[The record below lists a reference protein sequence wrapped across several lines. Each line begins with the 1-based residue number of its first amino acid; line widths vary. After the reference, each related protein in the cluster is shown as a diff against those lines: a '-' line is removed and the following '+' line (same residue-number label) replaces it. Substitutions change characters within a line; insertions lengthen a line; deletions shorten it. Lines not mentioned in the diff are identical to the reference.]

1 MARKPTTAK
10 STAKS
15 GSTKS
20 ASPPD
25 DPEAAIIDAALGLAA
40 DRSWSGLALADIAT
54 AAGIGLIDLYRLF
67 RSKPAILGAFARR
80 VDAATISLP
89 AEADAAARDRLFELL
104 MHRFDLL
111 APYKAGLKGLARDA
125 RRGHL
130 DALALAC
137 HLPRSLAWTLEA
149 AGVSA
154 SGLKGKVRIKL
165 LGLAYLATVR
175 VWLKDD
181 SSDLAKTMAALDK
194 SLKRVEPLMRFSSAS
209 AAATGGEAMA

>member
-10 STAKS
+10 SQ
-15 GSTKS
+15 
-20 ASPPD
+20 PPKTPKPPA
-25 DPEAAIIDAALGLAA
+25 DPEGAIIDAALALAA
-40 DRSWSGLALADIAT
+40 DRSWSGLALADIAA

-67 RSKPAILGAFARR
+67 RSKPAILTAFARR
-80 VDAATISLP
+80 VDAATISLA
-89 AEADAAARDRLFELL
+89 AEPDALPRDRLFELL

-111 APYKAGLKGLARDA
+111 APYKPGLEGLAREA

-154 SGLKGKVRIKL
+154 SGLKGKVRVKL

-175 VWLKDD
+175 IWLNDD
-181 SSDLAKTMAALDK
+181 SPDLAKTMAALDK
-194 SLKRVEPLMRFSSAS
+194 SLKRVEPLMRFAR
-209 AAATGGEAMA
+209 APTAATGGEAMA